1 MKKNFKSMGAV
12 AQAVKIL
19 KDVDCRILEEMVQID
34 STILFDF
41 KEIEQKLT
49 SFIEPTTLAPKS
61 ETVCTVTKTEYD
73 ETKEEAPKP
82 VEEPISK
89 ITESPVYETGEM
101 TYHKI
106 PQCFLEGTAAKYTNA
121 YIGDDGFVYLKEDSG
136 YTKVMHR
143 EYSGACHRL
152 QARLGRKWVLVK
164 PIAVYAF
171 LGVKPKTNVYVYHR
185 DRNLANC
192 SKDNLTL
199 SCIGTTT
206 THSRKSF
213 REIES
218 VCEIIQKLLPNADTL
233 ELSSEIAR
241 KCFERKLDVSS
252 GTLYAILNGEYA
264 DISSKYFELSAV
276 QVANSKQIEKDVDK
290 DREEQQP
297 ETAPAVPTVTES
309 EPEQSPY
316 IEKAEGDAPDYI
328 ASHPGCYD
336 DDVIIDILDRKNASK
351 ILTDR
356 DVMFLIAYA
365 VSNTRTWQI
374 FANRKY
380 LKTKLGIST
389 ACLSPSPFGKLV
401 KITKTASLYG
411 EMLRHRFGIEDLA

>member
-1 MKKNFKSMGAV
+1 MKTNFKSMGTV

-19 KDVDCRILEEMVQID
+19 KDVDRSILEEMVQID
-34 STILFDF
+34 NTISLDF
-41 KEIEQKLT
+41 KEVGDKLN
-49 SFIEPTTLAPKS
+49 SFIQTPITKAKTPEMTVESPKS
-61 ETVCTVTKTEYD
+61 
-73 ETKEEAPKP
+73 

-89 ITESPVYETGEM
+89 TTESPVESPVYETGRM
-101 TYHKI
+101 TYYKI

-164 PIAVYAF
+164 PIAVYTF

-199 SCIGTTT
+199 SGIGTTT

-213 REIES
+213 CEIES
-218 VCEIIQKLLPNADTL
+218 VCKIIQKLLPNADTS

-241 KCFERKLDVSS
+241 ECFERKLDVSS

-264 DISSKYFELSAV
+264 DISSKYFDLSAV
-276 QVANSKQIEKDVDK
+276 NLNQTEKDVDEGC
-290 DREEQQP
+290 EEQQRPMEP
-297 ETAPAVPTVTES
+297 ETVPTVTES
-309 EPEQSPY
+309 EPEQAPY
-316 IEKAEGDAPDYI
+316 IEKAEGDAPDFI
-328 ASHPGCYD
+328 STHPGCYNE
-336 DDVIIDILDRKNASK
+336 DVIVDILDRKNADHA
-351 ILTDR
+351 LTDR
-356 DVMFLIAYA
+356 DVMFLIAHA

-374 FANRKY
+374 YANRQF
-380 LKTKLGIST
+380 LKDKLGIST
-389 ACLSPSPFGKLV
+389 ACLSPTPFSKLV
-401 KITKTASLYG
+401 KITKTAGLYG
-411 EMLRHRFGIEDLA
+411 EMLRRRFNIEDVV